1 LGKALVLKTI
11 EYLVKNCSVIGL
23 EVLPENGNVIGL
35 YQRMG
40 FISGFPSFLFQIP
53 DEFKPKKL
61 YSDDFDVKKAR
72 EMTSKEY
79 DNVLDGIEN
88 WTRSSYTGVSFRKD
102 LSATYKLNGD
112 VLVVFNGENPAGF
125 LSYSKTLLPTLW
137 GAVEGNIK
145 NINVQKKVM
154 EGLLTNFNEL
164 NGFED
169 IVLQMNSRHNLL
181 VDMIIEMGFKLYRSV
196 NRMYLNGFEGDHLK
210 KSDKLVMR
218 PWRG

>member
-1 LGKALVLKTI
+1 
-11 EYLVKNCSVIGL
+11 
-23 EVLPENGNVIGL
+23 
-35 YQRMG
+35 M
-40 FISGFPSFLFQIP
+40 FQIP

-112 VLVVFNGENPAGF
+112 VLVAFNGENPAGF

-137 GAVEGNIK
+137 GAVDGNIK
-145 NINVQKKVM
+145 NINVQKEVM

-169 IVLQMNSRHNLL
+169 VVLQMNSRHNLL

-210 KSDKLVMR
+210 KSDKLVMW